1 MEIDTVDHV
10 LHGPTGETWVVA
22 RVLEDKLAWCG
33 WPQGWANLADCTLV
47 KKACPESRLR
57 LLRELAG
64 SSGHHCA
71 EWAAGQIIGEANAWD
86 GEEAPDGGCVAK
98 QRSDTI
104 REGQEKG

>member
-1 MEIDTVDHV
+1 MEIDTGDHV

-57 LLRELAG
+57 LLREIAG

-71 EWAAGQIIGEANAWD
+71 EWAAEAYRRGVADGQKINAAVAAMFEGESHA
-86 GEEAPDGGCVAK
+86 
-98 QRSDTI
+98 
-104 REGQEKG
+104 

>member
-1 MEIDTVDHV
+1 MEIDTGDHV

-71 EWAAGQIIGEANAWD
+71 EWAAGQINGAN
-86 GEEAPDGGCVAK
+86 
-98 QRSDTI
+98 SDTI